1 MKQLCERYALLIQQK
16 SRLSIGPRRA
26 TEPAFF
32 SAENDL
38 GDLFQDT
45 TTVHHILWML
55 EEIPKMYDWANNPK
69 REDGSYYLNAK
80 KSQRWLGFVQGWM
93 WANGYISINDMRQDV
108 KNANL

>member
-55 EEIPKMYDWANNPK
+55 EVMPNLEM
-69 REDGSYYLNAK
+69 G

-108 KNANL
+108 NNANL